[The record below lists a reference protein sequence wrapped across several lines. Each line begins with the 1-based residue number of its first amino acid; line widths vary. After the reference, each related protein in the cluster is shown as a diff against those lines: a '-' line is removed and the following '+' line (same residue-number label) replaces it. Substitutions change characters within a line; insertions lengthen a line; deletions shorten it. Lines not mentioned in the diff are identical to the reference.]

1 MFDGHSYL
9 EVVQDFLPVAKISV
23 FFVSFCLFEGA

>member
-1 MFDGHSYL
+1 LLDKL

-23 FFVSFCLFEGA
+23 FFVSFYLFEGA